1 MKSLWGQGTRYL
13 RVRRAVD
20 MSPGVARALLIAVL
34 VLIGLIFVVGDVGLL
49 KLWGAQRQ
57 MKNLRAKIDELEG
70 RNALLGAEIERLK
83 YDDFTIEKVAR
94 EQYGYL
100 KPGDKVYRIITIPED
115 LEKSTIASEAIDRRG
130 LKQ

>member
-57 MKNLRAKIDELEG
+57 MKNLRAKIDALEG

>member
-20 MSPGVARALLIAVL
+20 MSPGFARALLIALL

-115 LEKSTIASEAIDRRG
+115 LKKSTIASEAIDRRG

>member
-20 MSPGVARALLIAVL
+20 ISPGVARALLIAVL

>member
-115 LEKSTIASEAIDRRG
+115 LEKNTIASEAIDRRG